1 MVKLQQKRFCR
12 GLYIKLSKS
21 SQGFMRKEG
30 DTHKMKK
37 TIITIL
43 TMMAAA
49 SMAVTPLLPPA
60 WTHTLPPAWSPATR
74 RVYRTASATQATPS
88 TPISSSSSSSA
99 ASSSS
104 SANYKWILHISY
116 ITGDSVVTE
125 ADGDVTYASRTAA
138 YTRLNSQKDLLQKDG
153 WRLQW
158 QTEFAEKSN
167 PTSDSANYT
176 AQYERNGVICVMSL
190 NKFVLK

>member
-1 MVKLQQKRFCR
+1 
-12 GLYIKLSKS
+12 
-21 SQGFMRKEG
+21 
-30 DTHKMKK
+30 MKK
-37 TIITIL
+37 TITVIL

-74 RVYRTASATQATPS
+74 RVYRTTSTTSS
-88 TPISSSSSSSA
+88 TPISASSYSPSASSTTSSS
-99 ASSSS
+99 
-104 SANYKWILHISY
+104 NYKWILHISY

-125 ADGDVTYASRTAA
+125 ADGDTTYTSRTAA

-190 NKFVLK
+190 NKFVAK

>member
-1 MVKLQQKRFCR
+1 
-12 GLYIKLSKS
+12 
-21 SQGFMRKEG
+21 
-30 DTHKMKK
+30 MKK
-37 TIITIL
+37 TIAMIL
-43 TMMAAA
+43 TMVAAA

-74 RVYRTASATQATPS
+74 RVYRTTSAASS
-88 TPISSSSSSSA
+88 TPISSTSSYSSLPSA
-99 ASSSS
+99 SSSSS

-125 ADGDVTYASRTAA
+125 ADGDTTYASRTAA
-138 YTRLNSQKDLLQKDG
+138 YTRLNSQKDMLQKDG

-176 AQYERNGVICVMSL
+176 AQYERNGVICVISL
-190 NKFVLK
+190 NKFVVK

>member
-1 MVKLQQKRFCR
+1 MPIKKGQQ
-12 GLYIKLSKS
+12 
-21 SQGFMRKEG
+21 
-30 DTHKMKK
+30 TMKK

-74 RVYRTASATQATPS
+74 RTYRTTSATSS
-88 TPISSSSSSSA
+88 TPISSTSSSLPSA
-99 ASSSS
+99 SSSSS

-125 ADGDVTYASRTAA
+125 ADGDTAYASRTAA
-138 YTRLNSQKDLLQKDG
+138 YTRLNTQKELLQKDG

-190 NKFVLK
+190 NKFVMK

>member
-1 MVKLQQKRFCR
+1 
-12 GLYIKLSKS
+12 
-21 SQGFMRKEG
+21 
-30 DTHKMKK
+30 
-37 TIITIL
+37 
-43 TMMAAA
+43 
-49 SMAVTPLLPPA
+49 
-60 WTHTLPPAWSPATR
+60 LPPAWSPATR
-74 RVYRTASATQATPS
+74 RVYRTTSATQATPS
-88 TPISSSSSSSA
+88 TPISSSSSSA
-99 ASSSS
+99 ASSTTSS
-104 SANYKWILHISY
+104 NYKWILHISY

-138 YTRLNSQKDLLQKDG
+138 YTRLNSQKEILQKDG

-190 NKFVLK
+190 NKFLVKK

>member
-1 MVKLQQKRFCR
+1 
-12 GLYIKLSKS
+12 
-21 SQGFMRKEG
+21 
-30 DTHKMKK
+30 MKK
-37 TIITIL
+37 TITVIL
-43 TMMAAA
+43 TMVAAA

-74 RVYRTASATQATPS
+74 RVYRTASATSS
-88 TPISSSSSSSA
+88 TPISSTSSSLPSA
-99 ASSSS
+99 ASSSTTS
-104 SANYKWILHISY
+104 SSNYKWILHISY

-125 ADGDVTYASRTAA
+125 ADGDTTYASRTAA

-190 NKFVLK
+190 NKFAVK

>member
-1 MVKLQQKRFCR
+1 M
-12 GLYIKLSKS
+12 
-21 SQGFMRKEG
+21 
-30 DTHKMKK
+30 
-37 TIITIL
+37 
-43 TMMAAA
+43 
-49 SMAVTPLLPPA
+49 
-60 WTHTLPPAWSPATR
+60 
-74 RVYRTASATQATPS
+74 
-88 TPISSSSSSSA
+88 
-99 ASSSS
+99 
-104 SANYKWILHISY
+104 
-116 ITGDSVVTE
+116 VTE

>member
-21 SQGFMRKEG
+21 SQGFMGKEG
-30 DTHKMKK
+30 DKQKMKK
-37 TIITIL
+37 TIITIM
-43 TMMAAA
+43 TMMVAAA
-49 SMAVTPLLPPA
+49 SIAVTPLLPPA

-74 RVYRTASATQATPS
+74 RVYRTTSATQATTS
-88 TPISSSSSSSA
+88 TPISSSSSSA
-99 ASSSS
+99 ASTSS

-158 QTEFAEKSN
+158 QTEFVEKSN

>member
-1 MVKLQQKRFCR
+1 M
-12 GLYIKLSKS
+12 YIKLSKS
-21 SQGFMRKEG
+21 SQGFMGKEG
-30 DTHKMKK
+30 DTHRMKK

-43 TMMAAA
+43 MTMVAAA

-74 RVYRTASATQATPS
+74 RVYRTTSATQATPS
-88 TPISSSSSSSA
+88 TPISASSSSA

-125 ADGDVTYASRTAA
+125 ADGDTTYASRTAA
-138 YTRLNSQKDLLQKDG
+138 YTRLNSQKEILQKDG

-190 NKFVLK
+190 NKFLMKK

>member
-1 MVKLQQKRFCR
+1 
-12 GLYIKLSKS
+12 
-21 SQGFMRKEG
+21 
-30 DTHKMKK
+30 MKK

-74 RVYRTASATQATPS
+74 RVYRTTSATSS
-88 TPISSSSSSSA
+88 TPISSTSPSSASSTSSSS
-99 ASSSS
+99 
-104 SANYKWILHISY
+104 NYKWILHISY

-125 ADGDVTYASRTAA
+125 ADGDTTYASRTAA

>member
-1 MVKLQQKRFCR
+1 MTMV
-12 GLYIKLSKS
+12 
-21 SQGFMRKEG
+21 
-30 DTHKMKK
+30 
-37 TIITIL
+37 
-43 TMMAAA
+43 AAA

-125 ADGDVTYASRTAA
+125 ADGDTTYASRTAA
-138 YTRLNSQKDLLQKDG
+138 YTRLNSQKEILQKDG

>member
-1 MVKLQQKRFCR
+1 
-12 GLYIKLSKS
+12 
-21 SQGFMRKEG
+21 
-30 DTHKMKK
+30 MKK

-43 TMMAAA
+43 TMVAAA
-49 SMAVTPLLPPA
+49 SIAVTPLLPPA

-74 RVYRTASATQATPS
+74 RVYRTTSATQATTS
-88 TPISSSSSSSA
+88 TPISSSSSSA
-99 ASSSS
+99 ASTSS

-138 YTRLNSQKDLLQKDG
+138 YTRLNSQKEILQKDG